1 MKIVKHYS
9 IQHSDKV
16 LNLVKTILKRI
27 KHKEEITLQ
36 SWANGRE
43 QGYQL
48 RFFNLLEG
56 SFEIFCVNFAQQ
68 RNSDLMLVIPGMH
81 TEFDPQN
88 NHPNDDA
95 WNRRKEFNND
105 YDAAKFI
112 VEKLLSQTVDL
123 QKIAI

>member
-81 TEFDPQN
+81 TEFDPQS
-88 NHPNDDA
+88 NHPDDVA
-95 WNRRKEFNND
+95 WNRRKEFSND

-112 VEKLLSQTVDL
+112 VEKLLSQTIDL